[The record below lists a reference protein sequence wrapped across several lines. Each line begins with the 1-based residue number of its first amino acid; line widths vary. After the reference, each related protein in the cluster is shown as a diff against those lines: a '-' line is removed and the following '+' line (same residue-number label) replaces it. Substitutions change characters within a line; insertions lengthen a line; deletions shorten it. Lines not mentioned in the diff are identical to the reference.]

1 MNRYKIAYKGLE
13 SGSYSFDFKVDN
25 AFFKEFEMIAASA
38 SEEQESSDLIL
49 GGACDVTVDLMR
61 SETFLRCGV
70 SIIGSVEVECDRC
83 LEPCSVAVDFEDEFT
98 VKFSDS
104 PELSGE
110 WDGEVMWLP
119 TGEGELDIA
128 QYIYESIILDLPYQ
142 RVHEQGECNPEMIS
156 RFKEISAEEFD
167 KMEQQS
173 EEESAK
179 GLSAEAL
186 QKLQEIKDS
195 L

>member
-104 PELSGE
+104 PELCGE

-119 TGEGELDIA
+119 TGEAELDVA
-128 QYIYESIILDLPYQ
+128 QYIYESIVLDLPYQ
-142 RVHEQGECNPEMIS
+142 RVHEAGECNPEMIS
-156 RFKEISAEEFD
+156 RFNEISAEEFD

-173 EEESAK
+173 EEEPAK

>member
-104 PELSGE
+104 PELCGE

-119 TGEGELDIA
+119 TGEAELDVA
-128 QYIYESIILDLPYQ
+128 QYIYESIVLDLPYQ
-142 RVHEQGECNPEMIS
+142 RVHEAGRCNPEMIS

-173 EEESAK
+173 EEEPAK